1 MQGMSRVE
9 EVSID
14 APARFIEL
22 STARD
27 RFPCRTR
34 NSSFR
39 LNIQSIVSHD
49 GQDP

>member
-27 RFPCRTR
+27 RFLAAREIR
-34 NSSFR
+34 S
-39 LNIQSIVSHD
+39 LD
-49 GQDP
+49 